1 MQISY
6 SIWFLSNLYCLS
18 AVTSVEVRVVDS
30 YFVSEYFLYNPQLFK
45 KNPIGLPGRNIGI
58 PGRNRK
64 YILHAHPS
72 SDNYSCSSSLEPLLV
87 FLLHCHFYKGR
98 TDLKSAFHMLLRTI
112 NNWPVLSLA
121 ELEDCWEA
129 NLTGVQVDSKWEV
142 VDNNNRISWS
152 LDVIKWTLL
161 SLDQLSPQLEQVKGN
176 QGWKRKDNDLF
187 ILKR

>member
-30 YFVSEYFLYNPQLFK
+30 YFISENFLYNPQLFK
-45 KNPIGLPGRNIGI
+45 KSNWFKI

-98 TDLKSAFHMLLRTI
+98 TDLKSAFHMLFRTI